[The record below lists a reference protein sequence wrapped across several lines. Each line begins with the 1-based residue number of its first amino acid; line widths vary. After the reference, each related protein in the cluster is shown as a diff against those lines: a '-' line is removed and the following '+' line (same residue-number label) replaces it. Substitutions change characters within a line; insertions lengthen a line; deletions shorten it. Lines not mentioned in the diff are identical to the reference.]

1 MAPHSRFS
9 PVKFYPGGGGSAARR
24 AAPLTGQTMR
34 IDRYKPQEMPPG
46 AGAQTV
52 QALAKVAA
60 AFIEEERDKKD
71 RAAERADQATT
82 VEMMKALRAPQT
94 PFDPAKY
101 GTSPEELR
109 AAAVVMPEGEED
121 DAWPVP
127 SSEDQREFYTDAAKR
142 TQTAYDQGDPH
153 GADLVIKRHGAGD
166 YNIKDTRDWW
176 DKFIGE
182 DKPEGMA
189 PGARDLM
196 TRILLGDKEKKDA
209 EKLLASKREYERSVA
224 ATLAKHK
231 LEVAGAKSYR
241 RTAKVEQ
248 AGALFAARRALRDA
262 KSDKDKATA
271 QAVVDSLEFVIK
283 GQDPKS
289 VERLETA
296 KLVPR
301 HTEKG
306 RTAWA
311 TFDSKMSPLKAM
323 AHTVKGILY
332 GDGTEEGKERAKSG
346 LEYRSGY
353 SSLVPPLA
361 QTEAARYTQAQL
373 TNLTSQIKQNVLQA
387 YRLMGHTGGA
397 VGQVSD
403 AEQKMFA
410 NNITAM
416 EQSQSYEDYVR
427 SLKRIIAFVYGDG
440 TPENIGSMNR
450 LRAAYTKEF
459 GSESSYFPKS
469 DKPKSDKPKSVGD
482 NPSLTDLLKV
492 YGD

>member
-196 TRILLGDKEKKDA
+196 TRILLGDKEKRTRRSCLPVNVNMN
-209 EKLLASKREYERSVA
+209 EVWLRPSLNINSKWQGRNLIEEPPRLNRRGLYSPPDEHSE
-224 ATLAKHK
+224 TLN
-231 LEVAGAKSYR
+231 
-241 RTAKVEQ
+241 RTK
-248 AGALFAARRALRDA
+248 
-262 KSDKDKATA
+262 
-271 QAVVDSLEFVIK
+271 
-283 GQDPKS
+283 
-289 VERLETA
+289 
-296 KLVPR
+296 
-301 HTEKG
+301 
-306 RTAWA
+306 
-311 TFDSKMSPLKAM
+311 
-323 AHTVKGILY
+323 
-332 GDGTEEGKERAKSG
+332 
-346 LEYRSGY
+346 
-353 SSLVPPLA
+353 
-361 QTEAARYTQAQL
+361 
-373 TNLTSQIKQNVLQA
+373 IKQL
-387 YRLMGHTGGA
+387 
-397 VGQVSD
+397 
-403 AEQKMFA
+403 
-410 NNITAM
+410 
-416 EQSQSYEDYVR
+416 
-427 SLKRIIAFVYGDG
+427 
-440 TPENIGSMNR
+440 
-450 LRAAYTKEF
+450 
-459 GSESSYFPKS
+459 PKQ
-469 DKPKSDKPKSVGD
+469 
-482 NPSLTDLLKV
+482 
-492 YGD
+492 